1 LRSQCKGK
9 LNRKSKYDG
18 VKIGHDLWCFACA
31 ELVELIEFT
40 RATFLHHVSK
50 AKAAKLVRMLI
61 DLFLDMEAGSGKEVR
76 INPPVTEPAQRTF
89 HLLSTLLQ

>member
-1 LRSQCKGK
+1 M
-9 LNRKSKYDG
+9 
-18 VKIGHDLWCFACA
+18 IGNAYVVYYA

-40 RATFLHHVSK
+40 RGTFLQHVSK

-76 INPPVTEPAQRTF
+76 INLT
-89 HLLSTLLQ
+89 